1 VLQTRNRAH
10 VQEVV
15 QRLQAAGFEAQTC

>member
-15 QRLQAAGFEAQTC
+15 QRLHGAGFEAQTG